1 MQYIIMNKEE
11 NRIQVESGLPMVFSG
26 ELCNTSVTSFLP
38 VIYTNWVKAKWA
50 AINYSGVAIP
60 LTEKEDTTGNY
71 SWMLLSTTGRVYR
84 VWDEYKN
91 HMSMSCYKL
100 KGGTIMIKG
109 IGIFPEED
117 FTEFNFQ
124 QGDLK

>member
-1 MQYIIMNKEE
+1 MNKEE
-11 NRIQVESGLPMVFSG
+11 NRIQVESRLPMVFSG
-26 ELCNTSVTSFLP
+26 ELCSASVTSFLP
-38 VIYTNWVKAKWA
+38 VIYTSWVKAKWKA
-50 AINYSGVAIP
+50 LSYSGVVIP
-60 LTEKEDTTGNY
+60 LTEKEGTTGNY
-71 SWMLLSTTGRVYR
+71 SWMILSITGRVYR
-84 VWDEYKN
+84 VWNEYNN

-100 KGGTIMIKG
+100 KEDRTIMIKG